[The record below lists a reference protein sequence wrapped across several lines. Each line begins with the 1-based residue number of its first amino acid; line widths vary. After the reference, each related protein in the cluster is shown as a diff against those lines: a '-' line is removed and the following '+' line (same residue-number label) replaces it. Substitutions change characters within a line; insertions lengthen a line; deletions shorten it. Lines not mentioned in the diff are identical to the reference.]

1 MKLYISTPING
12 RKEPSFSEKY
22 NAAKARIKEIES
34 KYKDILSEYDTIVT
48 TFDINPSGV
57 TEAEAMGRCIT
68 EVLNC
73 DAVLF
78 DINWNSSSG
87 CRLEYSAGK
96 LYDKEMIFVLDL
108 MMKIKQEY

>member
-57 TEAEAMGRCIT
+57 TEAGQGCPGRGS
-68 EVLNC
+68 
-73 DAVLF
+73 DQ
-78 DINWNSSSG
+78 
-87 CRLEYSAGK
+87 LEKGTR
-96 LYDKEMIFVLDL
+96 
-108 MMKIKQEY
+108 